1 MGVEAEVVL
10 LSILLKMPSI
20 FFFSSILHYIDFI
33 TQ

>member
-10 LSILLKMPSI
+10 SILLKTPSI

>member
-20 FFFSSILHYIDFI
+20 FFFHLFSITLIL
-33 TQ
+33 